1 MAHAAS
7 GLVAPGG
14 ENEGVAVPK
23 QTNKRDS
30 KKEKLFSAALKLIG
44 ERGYAGAS
52 VEEIASRAG
61 VAKGVV
67 YYYFDSKAHLAEQII
82 DTGLG
87 ILASR
92 LSEVVSDELT
102 PADNMRAL
110 IRQQLRLVE
119 RERDFAKFLLSEMWH
134 DDAEWRGTLDARI
147 NDIVDIY
154 LGIIARGQASGAFR
168 TDINTDFVARTLPAT
183 ILAGALNW
191 TVVRPEMDLD
201 TLTSEFT
208 DYALAILA
216 VPGDAG
222 GPARTTKSA

>member
-1 MAHAAS
+1 MAK
-7 GLVAPGG
+7 PG
-14 ENEGVAVPK
+14 
-23 QTNKRDS
+23 TKRDS

-52 VEEIASRAG
+52 VEEIAARAG

-92 LSEVVSDELT
+92 LEEVISPETHPGQT
-102 PADNMRAL
+102 PTEAIHAL
-110 IRQQLRLVE
+110 AHRQLRLVD

-134 DDAEWRGTLDARI
+134 DDAQWRETLDRRI
-147 NDIVDIY
+147 GEIVALY
-154 LGIIARGQASGAFR
+154 LRVIEQGQESGEFR
-168 TDINTDFVARTLPAT
+168 RDINTAFVARTLPAT
-183 ILAGALNW
+183 LLAGALNW
-191 TVVRPEMDLD
+191 TIVHPEMDLD
-201 TLTSEFT
+201 TLANEFT

-216 VPGDAG
+216 
-222 GPARTTKSA
+222 ARP

>member
-1 MAHAAS
+1 MAKN
-7 GLVAPGG
+7 G
-14 ENEGVAVPK
+14 
-23 QTNKRDS
+23 TKRDS
-30 KKEKLFSAALKLIG
+30 KKEKLFAAALKLIG

-52 VEEIASRAG
+52 VEEIAARAG

-92 LSEVVSDELT
+92 LEEVIDPATNPGQT
-102 PADNMRAL
+102 PTDAIHAL
-110 IRQQLRLVE
+110 ARQQLRLVD

-134 DDAEWRGTLDARI
+134 DDVQWRETLDRRI
-147 NDIVDIY
+147 GEIVALY
-154 LGIIARGQASGAFR
+154 LRVIRAGQASGEFR

-183 ILAGALNW
+183 LLAGALNW
-191 TVVRPEMDLD
+191 TIVHPEMDLD
-201 TLTSEFT
+201 TLANEFT

-216 VPGDAG
+216 
-222 GPARTTKSA
+222 ARP